1 MRLKTTLFASAKRRI
16 CRPRLAL
23 ICFFAGLLLISLSN
37 VRAALLAYEPF
48 TNATGTTVIGSGDGL
63 GFNGVWQSNNS
74 QGTATN
80 TGYGLSY
87 TDSANNALVTVG
99 GAGFFQGLTS
109 ANNNMQPIRL
119 FNFSRGTNGVDGT
132 TTWISFL
139 IARQGPTGTLSGN
152 PYGRGAN
159 VPHDLNTGALQKLA
173 IGNGSGATSNTVAL
187 IPQGSGANIKGATN
201 IFGGVTNFVVVRIDH
216 VAGIANDNAYLFVN
230 PPLNAEPDIAAAGAT
245 SLNAFDF
252 SFDRL
257 RVFAGGQSSAA
268 QPYAEMIVDEY
279 RIGETYADVAPF
291 STNSNPPVA
300 GSLLITNVHLIPGNV
315 VLSGT
320 GGSNNAA
327 YHLLASSALAIPS
340 FSWSAVATNTFDANG
355 NFILTNPIQPG
366 AGEKFFRLKIPAPP
380 GPIAPSIITPP
391 SSQTVTQGYN
401 APFNVSADGTLPLAY
416 QWFFNTNTA
425 LSGATGATLTITNA
439 QTTNAGAYT
448 VRISNIAG
456 SVTSAVATLTVL
468 VPPGITMQP
477 QSQTVLVGSN
487 TAFNVT
493 AAGTAPLGYQ
503 WYYNTNTALANA
515 TNATYAINAATTN
528 QAGAYSVVVT
538 NAIGAI
544 TSSIVTLTVNVPST
558 NLPNFSLF
566 GFGAPSTGG
575 GNLPDTDPGYRKV
588 YTPGDFRLA
597 LGNNA
602 VKVIEIMNDLNL
614 GWNEIGATNQ
624 TGRFRS
630 SDVPSLHPVLLT
642 SGVTTI
648 DIQDKNGLTIFSTN
662 GATIRHAEFN
672 VKRDHNVLIR
682 NLKFDELWEWDESSE
697 GDYDD
702 KDWDFITIGDSGNC
716 TNVWIDHC
724 TFTRSYDGTV
734 DMKGGNNSVTISW
747 CRFIGDAG
755 GPNSFVRQQ
764 FLYLETNG
772 VPEAMFDFL
781 RSNGFSIEDM
791 VTIARSQ
798 KKGHLAGQSDFGAGN
813 IDLKLTLHHNYYESH
828 QDRLPRLR
836 GGNAHVYNV
845 HLNNTAALAA
855 KALRNARV
863 AAIPGGLGSY
873 SFDVTLNASISTED
887 GAVLVEKCHY
897 VDVTNPLRNNQ
908 TNPSNPAYTGKIR
921 AEDTIYTLNSSTFRG
936 STEDPGS
943 PLVPVPATVKPF
955 SWTGFVTLPYSYTP
969 DDPATIAST
978 IATYSGAGVINWSKT
993 NWFNTTY

>member
-1 MRLKTTLFASAKRRI
+1 MNLYYSPIPVFLVVSFFWNVTSAH
-16 CRPRLAL
+16 
-23 ICFFAGLLLISLSN
+23 
-37 VRAALLAYEPF
+37 AALLAYEPF
-48 TNATGTTVIGSGDGL
+48 TNAPGAVIIGSGDGF
-63 GFNGVWQSNNS
+63 GFNDVWQSNSS

-87 TDSANNALVTVG
+87 TDSANNTLITVG
-99 GAGFFQGLTS
+99 GAGVFQGFTS
-109 ANNNMQPIRL
+109 ANNSMQPIRL

-139 IARQGPTGTLSGN
+139 VARQGPTGTLAGN

-173 IGNGSGATSNTVAL
+173 VGNGSGATSNTLAL

-201 IFGGVTNFVVVRIDH
+201 VFGGVTNFVVVRIDH
-216 VAGIANDNAYLFVN
+216 IAGAANDNAYLFVN
-230 PPLNAEPDIAAAGAT
+230 PPLYVEPALSSAGAV
-245 SLNAFDF
+245 SINGFDF

-257 RVFAGGQSSAA
+257 RVFAGGQSSAS
-268 QPYAEMIVDEY
+268 QPYAEMVLDEY
-279 RIGETYADVAPF
+279 RIGETYADVAPYG
-291 STNSNPPVA
+291 TNGNPPVV
-300 GSLLITNVHLIPGNV
+300 GGLLITNVVLIPGNL

-320 GGSNNAA
+320 GGSNHAT
-327 YHLLASSALAIPS
+327 YHLLASSALAAPS
-340 FSWSAVATNTFDANG
+340 ANWPAVATNNFDASG
-355 NFILTNPIQPG
+355 NFVLTNPIQPG
-366 AGEKFFRLKIPAPP
+366 AGEKFFRLKIPAPT
-380 GPIAPSIITPP
+380 GPVAPFIITPP
-391 SSQTVTQGYN
+391 SSLTVTQGNN
-401 APFNVSADGTLPLAY
+401 APFSVSADGTAPLVY

-425 LSGATGATLTITNA
+425 LSGATGVALTITNA

-448 VRISNIAG
+448 VRVSNVAG
-456 SVTSAVATLTVL
+456 SVTSAVATLTLL
-468 VPPGITMQP
+468 VPPTISTPP
-477 QSQTVLVGSN
+477 QNRTVLVGSN
-487 TAFNVT
+487 APFSVVAN
-493 AAGTAPLGYQ
+493 GTGPLGYQ
-503 WYYNTNTALANA
+503 WYFNTNTVLVGATASSLTI
-515 TNATYAINAATTN
+515 TNAQTNNA
-528 QAGAYSVVVT
+528 GGYSVVLT
-538 NAIGAI
+538 NVIGAV
-544 TSSIVTLTVNVPST
+544 TSLVATLTVNVPST
-558 NLPNFSLF
+558 NPPNFGLF

-597 LGNNA
+597 VGNNA
-602 VKVIEIMNDLNL
+602 VKIIEIMNDLNL

-630 SDVPSLHPVLLT
+630 SDAPSLHPVLLA
-642 SGVTTI
+642 SGVTTV

-672 VKRDHNVLIR
+672 VKRAHNVLIR
-682 NLKFDELWEWDESSE
+682 NLRFDELWEWDESSN

-724 TFTRSYDGTV
+724 TFTKSYDGTV

-747 CRFIGDAG
+747 CRFLGDDG

-781 RSNGFSIEDM
+781 RANGFSIEDM

-798 KKGHLAGQSDFGAGN
+798 KKGHLAGQSEFGAGN
-813 IDLKLTLHHNYYESH
+813 TDLKLTLHHNYYESH

-873 SFDVTLNASISTED
+873 KFDVTLNAGISTED
-887 GAVLVEKCHY
+887 GAVLMEKCHL

-908 TNPSNPAYTGKIR
+908 VNANDPTFTGKIR
-921 AEDTIYTLNSSTFRG
+921 AEDTIYTLNATTFRG
-936 STEDPGS
+936 NTEDPGS
-943 PLVPVPATVKPF
+943 PLVPVPAASKPF
-955 SWTGFVTLPYSYTP
+955 SWNGFASLPYSYTP
-969 DDPATIAST
+969 DDPATIAAT
-978 IATYSGAGVINWSKT
+978 VATYSGAGVINWSKT
-993 NWFNTTY
+993 NWFKISY